1 MSWVVDEY
9 GGTAGIIT
17 LEDLMEQIFGEIED
31 EHDVEEMIEKKIN
44 DTEFVFSARL
54 EITYLNEEYSLNIPE
69 GDYHT
74 LAGYIVTKNEDIP
87 DQNDVIELGQ
97 YEVKI
102 LKASN
107 KRIDLVRI
115 KLLPQE

>member
-74 LAGYIVTKNEDIP
+74 LSGLYCYQERRYSRP
-87 DQNDVIELGQ
+87 
-97 YEVKI
+97 
-102 LKASN
+102 
-107 KRIDLVRI
+107 KRCDSSWANM
-115 KLLPQE
+115 K